1 MIKTEVIS
9 KVYDS
14 TEAEYE
20 IRSLKKL
27 GYTRIQNSFWFEYW
41 EKGTH
46 RVIIERD
53 Y

>member
-1 MIKTEVIS
+1 MIKTEVTL

-14 TEAEYE
+14 TEAENV

-27 GYTRIQNSFWFEYW
+27 GYIRTQNSFWVEYW